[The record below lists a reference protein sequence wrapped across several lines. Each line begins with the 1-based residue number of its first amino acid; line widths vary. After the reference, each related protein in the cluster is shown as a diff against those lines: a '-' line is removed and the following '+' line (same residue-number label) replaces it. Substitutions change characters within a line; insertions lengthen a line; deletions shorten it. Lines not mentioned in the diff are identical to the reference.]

1 MVPHFLNW
9 LVTSRKSLI
18 EFGTDLQKVVFCS
31 IKKHDFTKK
40 IFTKE
45 KNWIG
50 PIETSLFFKVT
61 LQKDILKRSYLLLKY
76 QNFQFLT

>member
-31 IKKHDFTKK
+31 IKKHDFTK
-40 IFTKE
+40 E

-50 PIETSLFFKVT
+50 PIETSLFFKVG